1 MEAKYLVWKPETGT
15 ALCSALLVLSN
26 LIRWHCMLRL
36 EILKNA
42 YKYWNILTNTE
53 KIFALHLVLVNILRK
68 KTSITDSVTGNLKSR
83 DASASKKIL
92 ENICFALLLCH
103 RNLIRWH
110 CMLRLETPKNTN
122 KYWKILKKKTLKN
135 ICSASLLCHQQ
146 PYKVT
151 LCVKIGPVHNNILI
165 LLLYFHLIIYNFY
178 KRWHCVSRIIPCK
191 SISNFSLQVVHN
203 SLQMSLTI
211 NNEMPPLKLI

>member
-1 MEAKYLVWKPETGT
+1 
-15 ALCSALLVLSN
+15 
-26 LIRWHCMLRL
+26 MLAH
-36 EILKNA
+36 LK
-42 YKYWNILTNTE
+42 KE
-53 KIFALHLVLVNILRK
+53 
-68 KTSITDSVTGNLKSR
+68 LK
-83 DASASKKIL
+83 
-92 ENICFALLLCH
+92 NICFALLLCH
-103 RNLIRWH
+103 RTLIRWN
-110 CMLRLETPKNTN
+110 CMLRLEMLEKTN
-122 KYWKILKKKTLKN
+122 KYWKILKKILKN

-151 LCVKIGPVHNNILI
+151 LCVKIGPAHNNILI